1 MPLNL
6 AHIAKK
12 AYKQS
17 SMKKCSQ
24 SSSRSVSSLLHV
36 DLDLDL
42 DLEEKRPNDEKWR
55 RMSIGERIV
64 TSCGALLQQI
74 QGLNFS
80 P

>member
-24 SSSRSVSSLLHV
+24 SSSRYVSSLLHV
-36 DLDLDL
+36 DLDL